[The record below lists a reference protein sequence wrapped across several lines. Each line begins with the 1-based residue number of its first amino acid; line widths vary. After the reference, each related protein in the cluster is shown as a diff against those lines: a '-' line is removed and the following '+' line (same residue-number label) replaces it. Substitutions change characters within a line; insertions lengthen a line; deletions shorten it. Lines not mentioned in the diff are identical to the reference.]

1 MPEGAVQAPSPPSW
15 RRKALFPTLTV
26 ALVVLAIEGI
36 ARILYYAA
44 YGELYARGQ
53 LTVSEPHM
61 IFTTTGVTHPYFGY
75 TASWVHHPLNNMPP
89 LLTHDATL
97 VVGLFGGSV
106 AQQVQHVFRDRLA
119 AFLAEEEIALVP
131 IVVELAQGGMK
142 QPQQAH
148 ILAYMLAAGGE
159 FDLVVNVD
167 GHNDMAAPH
176 FNAQRGLF
184 PPYPHMWDKRVGAT
198 AVDKVLMGRI
208 TLLDREM
215 EQLEKTDHGALA
227 LSAVAGLVR
236 RRLFD
241 DYHARKLALQQE
253 LRSQMAQYDVQ
264 THGPRWGWY
273 QRGNGQHEDAVR
285 KLAVD
290 VWYRSSLA
298 MANLAATAGA
308 DYFHFLQPSQ
318 YIAGS
323 KPLNAEELATAYEP
337 GWGEQNYAKTYPM
350 VSELGAR
357 LREAGVRFVDLTQ
370 TFADVTETIYID
382 VCCHVNPQ
390 GARMLA
396 ARMVDAIAP
405 AVRRRA
411 EALAESRKSIL
422 DVARRPQLPDIL
434 VAEDYYDIYLR
445 DGKWLVYRRESC
457 TPEDT
462 ESPFILHVV
471 PRDPA
476 MLPAER
482 AQHGYDNLDFHFTH
496 GGVFTADGACVVQTG
511 LPGYEFSRV
520 RTGQEATLGLLWEAE
535 FDTPPL
541 PLLADLVNPGPEAS
555 ADLP

>member
-1 MPEGAVQAPSPPSW
+1 MPEGAAQPPAAPSW
-15 RRKALFPTLTV
+15 RRKVLFPALTV
-26 ALVVLAIEGI
+26 ALVVLAIEGT
-36 ARILYYAA
+36 ARIFYYAA
-44 YGELYARGQ
+44 YGERYARGA
-53 LTVSEPHM
+53 LIASEPHLN
-61 IFTTTGVTHPYFGY
+61 FTTFVVPHPYFGY
-75 TASWVHHPLNNMPP
+75 ATRWVHHPLNNMPP

-106 AQQVQHVFRDRLA
+106 ALYGAAAFRDRLA

-148 ILAYMLAAGGE
+148 ILAYMLAAGGQ
-159 FDLVVNVD
+159 FDLVVNLD
-167 GHNDMAAPH
+167 GHNEVSVPH
-176 FNAQRGLF
+176 YNAQRGLF
-184 PPYPHMWDKRVGAT
+184 PPYPLMWDKRVGAT
-198 AVDKVLMGRI
+198 AADKVLMGRI

-215 EQLEKTDHGALA
+215 EQLEKTDRGALA

-236 RRLFD
+236 HRLFD
-241 DYHARKLALQQE
+241 DYRARKLALQQE

-273 QRGNGQHEDAVR
+273 QRGNEDAVR
-285 KLAVD
+285 ELAVD
-290 VWYRSSLA
+290 VWYRSSLV

-350 VSELGAR
+350 VSEFGVR
-357 LREAGVRFVDLTQ
+357 LREAGVRFIDLTQ

-382 VCCHVNPQ
+382 SCCHVNPH
-390 GARMLA
+390 GERMLA

-411 EALAESRKSIL
+411 DALAESRKSIL
-422 DVARRPQLPDIL
+422 DVAGRPRLPDIL

-462 ESPFILHVV
+462 ESPFILHVT
-471 PRDPA
+471 PRNPA
-476 MLPAER
+476 MLPAGR
-482 AQHGYDNLDFHFTH
+482 AQYGYDNLDFHFTH
-496 GGVFTADGACVVQTG
+496 GGVFTADGACVVQAW
-511 LPGYEFSRV
+511 LPGYEFNRV
-520 RTGQEATLGLLWEAE
+520 RTGQQGTIGLLWEAE

-541 PLLADLVNPGPEAS
+541 PLADLVKPGPEAN
-555 ADLP
+555 DG